1 MLFLFLICH
10 DDTFDAPESMGPDSL
25 AWVREVGRR
34 GARLA
39 GGRVEPPRRA
49 MVVRVRDGERVVS
62 PGPRTSERE
71 YVAGFDVLEF
81 GTEEEAIEAAALH
94 PMAALG
100 TIEVRPIRP
109 DDDPVDPAGG

>member
-1 MLFLFLICH
+1 VRFLFLICH
-10 DDTFDAPESMGPDSL
+10 DDTFDAPESMGPDTL
-25 AWVREVGRR
+25 AWVREVERR

-39 GGRVEPPRRA
+39 GGRVQPPPRA
-49 MVVRVRDGERVVS
+49 MVVQVRDGERVVR

-71 YVAGFDVLEF
+71 YVAGFDVLELA
-81 GTEEEAIEAAALH
+81 TEEEAIEAAVLH

-109 DDDPVDPAGG
+109 GESAEPATG

>member
-10 DDTFDAPESMGPDSL
+10 DDTLDTPESMGPDSL
-25 AWVREVGRR
+25 AWVQEVERR

-39 GGRVEPPRRA
+39 GGRAEPPARA
-49 MVVRVRDGERVVS
+49 TIVRVRDGERVVRS
-62 PGPRTSERE
+62 GPRTSEPE

-81 GTEEEAIEAAALH
+81 DTEEEAIEAAALH
-94 PMAALG
+94 PMAGHG

-109 DDDPVDPAGG
+109 DEDRRQSVTG